1 MLKNAKIF
9 DFEHLHVRKQKNH
22 SFNFW
27 FQLRPKNTDFFS
39 PKAIE
44 SSAKNFNIFLFRDK
58 SSNFEQK
65 YGLDRHVSQ
74 KHDEIKKCDQC
85 TMG

>member
-1 MLKNAKIF
+1 MPEVKI
-9 DFEHLHVRKQKNH
+9 DICGEVA
-22 SFNFW
+22 
-27 FQLRPKNTDFFS
+27 
-39 PKAIE
+39 AI
-44 SSAKNFNIFLFRDK
+44 
-58 SSNFEQK
+58 FEQK